1 MDLDFNLF
9 DDHLLAFEEMGPA
22 RGGGDEGNRETI
34 ESGKQWAP
42 GAATPETTC
51 ETCAPVRD
59 ASVAYTSSFASVL
72 NAEPGI
78 VVSARAGCASCVKV
92 AASRGQNVSAR
103 GVMATTALH
112 EAAAM
117 GSEEV
122 VKVLLAHGAEV
133 DAKDKEGRTAL
144 WRACEAGRAAGAEA
158 LLRAGAN
165 RAVDD
170 LRGVSALRAAS
181 TLSAGNLMGRTVI
194 EADEERARMVRDLVT
209 HSADKNN
216 FNIDVRTVCG
226 ETALVCA
233 ARSGAARALEALL
246 DVGADPTIRNTNYQ
260 TAYMV
265 LRIDTYPS
273 TEPYVAAVKERLWKS
288 TALLNVISAIQRNY
302 IPLIPRMYL
311 DQGAAAHVNDEV
323 KLSMSTTTPLITACE
338 YSRELTAEMLVDE
351 YGAAVNVANSSGDT
365 PLAVA
370 AAQGHIRIVEML
382 LARGAAVNMCSRQ
395 VPAEKSAL
403 ACASKLGHL
412 NIVRTLLA
420 RGAEIN
426 PDGGQT
432 PLMLAAKYGRMN
444 VVRELIRQG
453 ASIDAH
459 RDSGTALVLAAEAG
473 RVEVVRALL
482 DAGARTD
489 EEYAHSAVLASCE
502 NGHLDVLHLLIER
515 DVDLYVPHGSPQCGN
530 ALMFAVSGR
539 HKEIVRVLLS
549 NSVDANA
556 TSPRQTALTMAIEKC
571 SFDIAKL
578 LIEGGADV
586 NAPERANYR
595 TYRTPLMNA
604 VRADSLRIVE
614 MLLQRGAR
622 MDEKCERGRTPL
634 MMAAHHGCANIAE
647 RLIESGA
654 DIHIRSYSH
663 KTAIDYAVEARHD
676 SVISLLEAKGAVYE
690 PGSLLSRGAARR
702 CKKHMAAIRTLIGTN
717 DDDDDDDDKQSL
729 PDEFVDAVHE
739 LLQKFTDA
747 VAANSKDAALEAVS
761 ELLVAMENHSQC
773 LPESISIEFCA
784 LLQKLYDECAHP
796 MERRRGWF
804 SDDDSD

>member
-1 MDLDFNLF
+1 LDVDFDLF
-9 DDHLLAFEEMGPA
+9 DDRLFALEEIDPA
-22 RGGGDEGNRETI
+22 REGGDEDIREAI
-34 ESGKQWAP
+34 WNGKQWAP

-72 NAEPGI
+72 NPEPGI

-92 AASRGQNVSAR
+92 AASQGQNVSER
-103 GVMATTALH
+103 GMMATTALH
-112 EAAAM
+112 EAAAA

-122 VKVLLAHGAEV
+122 VKVLLAHGAKV

-144 WRACEAGRAAGAEA
+144 WRACEAGRAACAEA
-158 LLRAGAN
+158 LLRAGAD
-165 RAVDD
+165 RTVDD
-170 LRGVSALRAAS
+170 LRGVSVLHAAS

-209 HSADKNN
+209 HDANKDR
-216 FNIDVRTVCG
+216 FNIDVGTVCE

-233 ARSGAARALEALL
+233 ARSGAARVLETLL
-246 DVGADPTIRNTNYQ
+246 DFGADPRIRNTKHQ

-265 LRIDTYPS
+265 LQFDTYPS

-288 TALLNVISAIQRNY
+288 TELLNLISAIEIH

-311 DQGAAAHVNDEV
+311 DQGAAAHVNDEI
-323 KLSMSTTTPLITACE
+323 KLSTGTTTPLITACK

-351 YGAAVNVANSSGDT
+351 YGAGVNVANSSGDT
-365 PLAVA
+365 PLTVA
-370 AAQGHIRIVEML
+370 AAKGHIRIVEM
-382 LARGAAVNMCSRQ
+382 
-395 VPAEKSAL
+395 
-403 ACASKLGHL
+403 
-412 NIVRTLLA
+412 LLA

-432 PLMLAAKYGRMN
+432 PLMLAAKYGHVN
-444 VVRELIRQG
+444 
-453 ASIDAH
+453 
-459 RDSGTALVLAAEAG
+459 
-473 RVEVVRALL
+473 VVRALL
-482 DAGARTD
+482 DAGVRTD

-515 DVDLYVPHGSPQCGN
+515 DVDLYVPHGSPQSGD
-530 ALMFAVSGR
+530 ALMFAVSGGY
-539 HKEIVRVLLS
+539 KDIVRVLLG
-549 NSVDANA
+549 NGVDANA
-556 TSPRQTALTMAIEKC
+556 KSFSQTALTMAIENC
-571 SFDIAKL
+571 SFDIAEL

-586 NAPERANYR
+586 NERANPLA
-595 TYRTPLMNA
+595 YRTPLVNA
-604 VRADSLRIVE
+604 VRAGSLRIVE
-614 MLLQRGAR
+614 MLLQREAR
-622 MDEKCERGRTPL
+622 MDETCERGRTLL
-634 MMAAHHGCANIAE
+634 MMAAHYGHADIAE

-676 SVISLLEAKGAVYE
+676 SVISLLEAKGAVSK
-690 PGSLLSRGAARR
+690 PGLFLSCGAAWA
-702 CKKHMAAIRTLIGTN
+702 CKERMAAIRTLIGTN
-717 DDDDDDDDKQSL
+717 DDDDKQSL

-739 LLQKFTDA
+739 LLQKFDDA
-747 VAANSKDAALEAVS
+747 VTANSKNAALEAVS

-773 LPESISIEFCA
+773 LPESICIDFCA
-784 LLQKLYDECAHP
+784 LLQQLHDECAHP
-796 MERRRGWF
+796 PERRRGWF